1 MATFIKLQNKGGVTY
16 RAVIRRKGL
25 GRPITKVFKTKT
37 AAKKWAQRIEGDGEL
52 ARALGDGR
60 LRSKTVGN
68 VIDSYLAEY
77 AGKDKSRPKQ
87 LKWWQERI
95 GDRKLVDVD
104 ADLIQDQLDRLRSTP
119 AKQPKRGKE
128 GAETARRRTPA
139 TVNRFQSAISA
150 VFQHAIK
157 NRDMR
162 TNPARGI
169 GRGEETHHYGRC
181 LSEDERTAL
190 LKACKVSAY
199 DRLYLLVTMAL
210 STAARLGELLSL
222 SWADL
227 DLKKNLAILSE
238 TKNGSPRQLPLI
250 PAIMNQLQALPRP
263 IDSDTLLF
271 RSRSDPYKPFD
282 FRPHW
287 IAALKEAGI
296 ENFRFHDLRHSA
308 ATLLAES
315 DINDVTLAAILGHK
329 TMSMVQRYSHARTQK
344 KAEAVQNTFNGIFG

>member
-1 MATFIKLQNKGGVTY
+1 MATYIKLQNKGGVTY
-16 RAVIRRKGL
+16 RAVIRRKDL
-25 GRPITKVFKTKT
+25 RPITKVFKTKT
-37 AAKKWAQRIEGDGEL
+37 AARKWAQRIEGDSDL

-60 LRSKTVGN
+60 LRSKTVGDL
-68 VIDSYLAEY
+68 IDSYLVGY

-87 LKWWQERI
+87 LKWWKEKI
-95 GDRKLVDVD
+95 GNSTLVEVD
-104 ADLIQDQLDRLRSTP
+104 TDLIQDQLDVLRATP
-119 AKQPKRGKE
+119 ARQPKRGKE
-128 GAETARRRTPA
+128 GGETARLRKPP

-169 GRGEETHHYGRC
+169 GRGEETHRFGRC
-181 LSEDERTAL
+181 LTEEERTAL
-190 LKACKVSAY
+190 LEACKASRY

-227 DLKKNLAILSE
+227 DLKKNLAGLSE

-250 PAIMNQLQALPRP
+250 PAIVDQLQALPRP

-271 RSRSDPYKPFD
+271 PSLGDPYKHCD

-287 IAALKEAGI
+287 VAALKAAGI
-296 ENFRFHDLRHSA
+296 ENFRFHDLRHTA
-308 ATLLAES
+308 ATMLAES

-329 TMSMVQRYSHARTQK
+329 TMAMVQRYSHARTQK
-344 KAEAVQNTFNGIFG
+344 KAEAVQNTFNGILG